1 MPKYPKGIVRIPTEL
16 KPDSKRDHAWSYAR
30 IPSCQDKARRMW
42 GRDSI
47 TELWEL
53 YSSGYKM
60 AGDLLIENAGS
71 YTDCLIYPVVF
82 LYRHCIEM
90 RLKQISV
97 EGNKLLKPQIITEKE
112 INDILYREHNL
123 DKLWNYCKII
133 IMNLFQDE
141 SEEELSSIKEKIDKF
156 SAIDNTSYKFRYP
169 IDTTGKPNYPIDQDI
184 AISFIALRDIMRDLD
199 LYLSGTA
206 ECIYDMPGHGYFLP
220 GQPKMS
226 EEQIADLLTFI
237 KDSGK
242 LWELDEIPTLINERY
257 GLNYS
262 AWQVLANPDLFA
274 LFFQP

>member
-1 MPKYPKGIVRIPTEL
+1 
-16 KPDSKRDHAWSYAR
+16 
-30 IPSCQDKARRMW
+30 
-42 GRDSI
+42 
-47 TELWEL
+47 
-53 YSSGYKM
+53 
-60 AGDLLIENAGS
+60 
-71 YTDCLIYPVVF
+71 
-82 LYRHCIEM
+82 
-90 RLKQISV
+90 
-97 EGNKLLKPQIITEKE
+97 
-112 INDILYREHNL
+112 
-123 DKLWNYCKII
+123 
-133 IMNLFQDE
+133 MNLFQDE

-242 LWELDEIPTLINERY
+242 LWELDEIPTLINEGFDLAPIRRALNSCVNIFNLY
-257 GLNYS
+257 GC
-262 AWQVLANPDLFA
+262 F
-274 LFFQP
+274 